1 MLSWSQKRQF
11 LLIFAVLLA
20 SAAFFGVSVFLAW
33 RKAPSCFDG
42 EQNGGERGVDC
53 GGSCVLLCSGE
64 AAEPIVH
71 FVRALPAGEGVWN
84 AVAYVENRNK
94 GAGASRVHYLFKLY
108 DDKNLLVFER
118 RGETFIPPRAT
129 FPIIE
134 GGMRVPERV
143 PTRATFEFLESPRF
157 TVMEENPRLEIR
169 QRIFS
174 EEDGFSRLEV
184 TLFNSTSVVLRNV
197 EAEALLYDTTGN
209 VFAAS
214 HTVIKELSPSVST
227 SATFTWQRVF
237 PEAPARTEIFYQ
249 VPPQL
254 VD

>member
-1 MLSWSQKRQF
+1 M
-11 LLIFAVLLA
+11 
-20 SAAFFGVSVFLAW
+20 
-33 RKAPSCFDG
+33 
-42 EQNGGERGVDC
+42 DC
-53 GGSCVLLCSGE
+53 GGSCALLCEGE
-64 AAEPIVH
+64 ATAPLIH
-71 FVRALPAGEGVWN
+71 FVRVLSVGEGVWN
-84 AVAYVENRNK
+84 SVAYVENRNK
-94 GAGASRVHYLFKLY
+94 NAGATNVPYLFKLY
-108 DDKNLLVFER
+108 DENNLLVYER
-118 RGETFIPPRAT
+118 RGEAFIPPRAM
-129 FPIIE
+129 FPIVE

-214 HTVIKELSPSVST
+214 HTVIKELAPSVST

-237 PEAPARTEIFYQ
+237 PEAPARTEIFYKA
-249 VPPQL
+249 PPQL